1 MSFHTLMEI
10 AYQHPEVFVS
20 MRNDTAVA
28 MHVLHYGQSVQ
39 YETRPLQNVDQASSQ
54 YLFSFQRE
62 ALS

>member
-1 MSFHTLMEI
+1 MEI
-10 AYQHPEVFVS
+10 AYQHLHPEVFVS

-28 MHVLHYGQSVQ
+28 MHVLHYDQ